1 MIKFF
6 TKLKIF
12 LNPKLIVIRISYVL
26 KRILYDIYFL
36 FFKDKYKY
44 KIIFLAGLPMS
55 ATTKL
60 KNMCGRVNGYFSRR
74 NPTPEKIWLNQDI
87 SNETFK
93 YCPSWSYSLLKTHLN
108 PKDENIKIIKNNNVK
123 KVIVSYRDLRDVV
136 VARYYRLLSFPKK
149 ENEPNFLKKNLQYK
163 NINKSDAINDCIDI
177 VATEYTR
184 WIFGW
189 FDIAS
194 KYKNFVMFCK
204 FENLISEPKKEFK
217 KINRRATAI
226 IFSAMMVG
234 LKLGLSIGGAL
245 VTKILDFYE
254 ISLEDVEI
262 NKIVEDTEGKKNMHI
277 NFGEAKILPWALSS
291 NFRSGKIG
299 NWKKEFDSSNIDRFK
314 KTCGKSLIR
323 LGYEKD
329 MNW

>member
-1 MIKFF
+1 M
-6 TKLKIF
+6 
-12 LNPKLIVIRISYVL
+12 
-26 KRILYDIYFL
+26 
-36 FFKDKYKY
+36 
-44 KIIFLAGLPMS
+44 
-55 ATTKL
+55 
-60 KNMCGRVNGYFSRR
+60 
-74 NPTPEKIWLNQDI
+74 
-87 SNETFK
+87 
-93 YCPSWSYSLLKTHLN
+93 
-108 PKDENIKIIKNNNVK
+108 
-123 KVIVSYRDLRDVV
+123 
-136 VARYYRLLSFPKK
+136 ARYYRLLSFPKK

-217 KINRRATAI
+217 KI
-226 IFSAMMVG
+226 
-234 LKLGLSIGGAL
+234 
-245 VTKILDFYE
+245 LDFYE

-299 NWKKEFDSSNIDRFK
+299 NWKKEFDSSNIDKFK

>member
-1 MIKFF
+1 MINFF

-12 LNPKLIVIRISYVL
+12 LNPKLLVIRISYVF

-60 KNMCGRVNGYFSRR
+60 KNMCGRINGYFSRR

-217 KINRRATAI
+217 KI
-226 IFSAMMVG
+226 
-234 LKLGLSIGGAL
+234 
-245 VTKILDFYE
+245 LDFYE

-299 NWKKEFDSSNIDRFK
+299 NWKKEFDSSNIDKFK

>member
-217 KINRRATAI
+217 KI
-226 IFSAMMVG
+226 
-234 LKLGLSIGGAL
+234 
-245 VTKILDFYE
+245 LDFYE

>member
-1 MIKFF
+1 MDNFF
-6 TKLKIF
+6 TKLKIL
-12 LNPKLIVIRISYVL
+12 LNIKLLVIRISYVL

-60 KNMCGRVNGYFSRR
+60 KNMCGRINGYFSRS

-108 PKDENIKIIKNNNVK
+108 PKDENIEIIKNNNVK

-136 VARYYRLLSFPKK
+136 VARYHRLLSFPKK
-149 ENEPNFLKKNLQYK
+149 ENEPHFLKKDLQYK
-163 NINKSDAINDCIDI
+163 NIKKSDAINDCIDI
-177 VATEYTR
+177 VATEYTE

-194 KYKNFVMFCK
+194 KNKNFVMFCK

-217 KINRRATAI
+217 KI
-226 IFSAMMVG
+226 
-234 LKLGLSIGGAL
+234 
-245 VTKILDFYE
+245 LDFYE
-254 ISLEDVEI
+254 ISLDDVNI
-262 NKIVEDTEGKKNMHI
+262 NKIVEDTEGKQNIHI

-299 NWKKEFDSSNIDRFK
+299 NWKEEFDSSNIDRFK
-314 KTCGKSLIR
+314 KLCGKSLIR